1 MLSDRRFPHRLL
13 DRPHQ
18 HVLGRFLGLPIALA
32 SALFGCS
39 FPSGEEIFP
48 PANDPAMLLQG
59 VTLSSPLEALQ
70 PVNTA
75 ITLTFSDIIDP
86 DTGSLVAIRLGG
98 RGSPIET
105 LPEYNLVERK
115 LILRPKASLVSEAE
129 YQIDVGTSIKS
140 LAGVAID
147 RPTRV
152 TFRTGRDVLPNPP
165 MEVPLTLADMIGTK
179 GQLKAFCA
187 ASGCHAV
194 QAVGEV
200 AARNLDLST
209 ESPALRSYLVNTTAV
224 GSPESLRLVQPGQ
237 PERSYLLRKLL
248 ATGSFTRIM
257 GEPMPAEGNPP
268 LGTDAMLA
276 VQRWIR
282 QGAN

>member
-1 MLSDRRFPHRLL
+1 MLSDRRLPHRLL

-59 VTLSSPLEALQ
+59 VTLSSPIEALQ

-165 MEVPLTLADMIGTK
+165 MEVLLTLADMIGTK

-209 ESPALRSYLVNTTAV
+209 KSPALRSYLVNNTAV
-224 GSPESLRLVQPGQ
+224 GSPQPLRLV
-237 PERSYLLRKLL
+237 
-248 ATGSFTRIM
+248 
-257 GEPMPAEGNPP
+257 
-268 LGTDAMLA
+268 
-276 VQRWIR
+276 
-282 QGAN
+282 